1 MNLLM
6 IRLLAV
12 SALFVTIGMAERTRE
27 VIQYDNV
34 ALEVIEEG
42 RGPLVVLLPS
52 LGRDSEEF
60 DPLAEA
66 IAAAGFRVVRPQ
78 PRGFGRS
85 TGPMEKIT
93 LHDLARD
100 VAEVIEHENEGPAIV
115 AGHAFGHFVAK
126 MTAVDFPKV
135 VRGVVLIG
143 AAEKKPDPEVQK
155 AVAIAS
161 DPTKPEADRLDALK
175 DVFFSSGNDPTPWL
189 KGFHANVRQAEIIAR
204 DATPQSAYWSAGKAP
219 ILDIQGEDDPYRPP
233 DSSTELID
241 ELGARRVT
249 VVRISDAAH
258 AIAVEQPQAVAD
270 AIIQW
275 ARMLPRER

>member
-1 MNLLM
+1 MLPLT

-12 SALFVTIGMAERTRE
+12 PALFATMGMAQSTRE
-27 VIQYDNV
+27 VVQYDNV

-42 RGPLVVLLPS
+42 HGPLVVLLPS

-60 DPLAEA
+60 DPLAGA

-85 TGPMEKIT
+85 TGPMENLT

-100 VAEVIEHENEGPAIV
+100 VAELIEHENDGPAIV

-126 MTAVDFPKV
+126 MTAVDFPKL

-143 AAEKKPDPEVQK
+143 AAEKRPDPEVQK
-155 AVAIAS
+155 DVAIAT
-161 DPTKPEADRLDALK
+161 DPTKPEAERLESLK
-175 DVFFSSGNDPTPWL
+175 EVFFAPGNDPTAWL
-189 KGFHANVRQAEIIAR
+189 KGFHANVRQAEAAAR

-233 DSSTELID
+233 DSSTELIE

-270 AIIQW
+270 AIIEW